1 MGAEFRLGNT
11 VEVEVCNLRFHGG
24 CDETVKVDSIQSFSH
39 LLKIGCD
46 IELSLTGGEP
56 LPIKSTFMVCLL
68 VIGKN
73 NLLTSFWATLYV
85 PLVIAVTAN
94 QKINRALLFSLFT
107 MTQQ

>member
-46 IELSLTGGEP
+46 IELSLARGEP
-56 LPIKSTFMVCLL
+56 LPLPIRSTFMVCLL
-68 VIGKN
+68 VIGIN

-85 PLVIAVTAN
+85 PLVIAG
-94 QKINRALLFSLFT
+94 RHC
-107 MTQQ
+107 